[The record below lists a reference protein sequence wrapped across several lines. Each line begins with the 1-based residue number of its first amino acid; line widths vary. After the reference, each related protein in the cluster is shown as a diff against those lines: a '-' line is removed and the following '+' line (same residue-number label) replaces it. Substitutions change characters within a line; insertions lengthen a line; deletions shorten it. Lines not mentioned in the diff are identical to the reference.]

1 MYNINNDII
10 VTIHKDEKDTIN
22 HIKNSPKFIT
32 SSYHHEYNTFVK
44 YDYGPID
51 ISNIIKFINFIDDI
65 INNNNNK
72 NKSKVI
78 EYYVYE
84 TNKKYDLLNCF
95 FYLVVILYINI
106 IIPFLKYYLI
116 LHLFLTIL
124 LTIILIVL
132 VMMVDMLLLLKIV

>member
-65 INNNNNK
+65 INNNK

-95 FYLVVILYINI
+95 FLFGCYLIHKH